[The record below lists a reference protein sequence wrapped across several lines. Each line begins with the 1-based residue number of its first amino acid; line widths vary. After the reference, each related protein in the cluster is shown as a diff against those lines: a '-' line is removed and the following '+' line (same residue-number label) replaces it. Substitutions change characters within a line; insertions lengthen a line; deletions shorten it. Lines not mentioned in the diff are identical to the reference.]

1 MQKHPF
7 RDVQCISKKNNSFIK
22 KSVEQSK
29 NKSVK
34 NLIIKKVSH
43 ESIVYFILK
52 LSISIRLSTALL
64 LWSKCKIRTSFKTHV
79 SKKTKIWRLKN
90 FFRNDKLLEKITSSS
105 YHMEQKTFI
114 EASYIYNI
122 HTGEKNFCSCCF

>member
-1 MQKHPF
+1 MLSEMFSVFQK
-7 RDVQCISKKNNSFIK
+7 KKNSFIK

-64 LWSKCKIRTSFKTHV
+64 LWSKCKI
-79 SKKTKIWRLKN
+79 LKN

-105 YHMEQKTFI
+105 YHMEQKTLI